1 MIKAV
6 FFDVDDTLFSFQ
18 KAHRAAMVPLCQYVW
33 EQLQI
38 PLEEFV
44 LAYDTQYRRMEE
56 EIGPQAAIHNRMIR
70 FLRILEEREKPL
82 SFAPL
87 LNDLY
92 WNAVLDAGE
101 PEPGATECIRSLR
114 QKGYFLGIAS
124 NMTLDWQ
131 MRKLDKIGLLPCF
144 HRIVSSEEAGIEKP
158 HRGFFDLC
166 LRYAGCRPQECLM
179 VGDSLELDILGAEN
193 AGMRALWYAS
203 PEKLSAHPGFS
214 HYSQLEDRIALL
226 D

>member
-38 PLEEFV
+38 PPEEFV

-87 LNDLY
+87 LNALY
-92 WNAVLDAGE
+92 WNAVLAAGE

-166 LRYAGCRPQECLM
+166 LRYAGCRPQVCLM
-179 VGDSLELDILGAEN
+179 VGDSLELDVLGAEN
-193 AGMRALWYAS
+193 AGMRALWYAG
-203 PEKLSAHPGFS
+203 PEKLSVHPGFS